1 MLKKHA
7 LDPIKL
13 IWLFAGSL
21 IINTGVSFI
30 WPLTTIY
37 IHNYLHETL
46 TVAGIVLFINS
57 TFTMV
62 GNAVGG
68 LLFDKWH
75 PYQTLLTGVS
85 ISTLSTFLLVLFHG
99 WPAYPI
105 LLITLGLGNGI
116 VVTGLNSIATLI
128 KSRNASYVFNV
139 LYFTQNLGL
148 VFGSLMVGF
157 ILPFGITYI
166 FLLAFIMFAF
176 LSIVIFFEYRGLNQA
191 HASTNKK
198 ATTAAHQEKI
208 PYGAKRAIF
217 SILICVLAAW
227 IAYEQWNSN
236 ISSYMLGL
244 HMSVRLYSLLW
255 TLNAILIVLIQ
266 PLLTY
271 FDDWLTAHLHGRLYI
286 GFSLFGLAFLLL
298 IGATHYFNFVLAMAV
313 LTCGEIL
320 AFPAVS
326 TFVNDR
332 ASNKDKGKY
341 QGIVQSVTSA
351 GRALGPLIG
360 ALVID
365 NFSYLTL
372 FVICTVLVLISVLLF
387 AIINAYNKK
396 KIAE

>member
-1 MLKKHA
+1 MLRKHA
-7 LDPIKL
+7 IDPIKL

-57 TFTMV
+57 AFTMI
-62 GNAVGG
+62 GNALGG
-68 LLFDKWH
+68 FLFDKWH
-75 PYQTLLTGVS
+75 PYQTLLTGVT
-85 ISTLSTFLLVLFHG
+85 ISTISTFLLVLFHG

-128 KSRNASYVFNV
+128 RSRNASYVFNV

-166 FLLAFIMFAF
+166 FLLAFIMFVF
-176 LSIVIFFEYRGLNQA
+176 LSIVIFLEYRGLNQA
-191 HASTNKK
+191 HASKNKK
-198 ATTAAHQEKI
+198 VVESEYKEQI
-208 PYGAKRAIF
+208 PYGAKKLFFYSDLRP
-217 SILICVLAAW
+217 SSL

-255 TLNAILIVLIQ
+255 TLNAVLIVILQ
-266 PLLTY
+266 PLLTH
-271 FDDWLTAHLHGRLYI
+271 FDDWLTLHLHGRLYI

-365 NFSYLTL
+365 NFSYLVL
-372 FVICTVLVLISVLLF
+372 FIFCTILVLISVLIF
-387 AIINAYNKK
+387 AFVNAYNKK
-396 KIAE
+396 KIAD

>member
-1 MLKKHA
+1 MLKKHV

-198 ATTAAHQEKI
+198 ATTAAHQEK
-208 PYGAKRAIF
+208 F
-217 SILICVLAAW
+217 
-227 IAYEQWNSN
+227 
-236 ISSYMLGL
+236 
-244 HMSVRLYSLLW
+244 
-255 TLNAILIVLIQ
+255 
-266 PLLTY
+266 
-271 FDDWLTAHLHGRLYI
+271 LTAQKEL
-286 GFSLFGLAFLLL
+286 FSL
-298 IGATHYFNFVLAMAV
+298 
-313 LTCGEIL
+313 
-320 AFPAVS
+320 S
-326 TFVNDR
+326 
-332 ASNKDKGKY
+332 
-341 QGIVQSVTSA
+341 
-351 GRALGPLIG
+351 
-360 ALVID
+360 
-365 NFSYLTL
+365 
-372 FVICTVLVLISVLLF
+372 
-387 AIINAYNKK
+387 
-396 KIAE
+396 